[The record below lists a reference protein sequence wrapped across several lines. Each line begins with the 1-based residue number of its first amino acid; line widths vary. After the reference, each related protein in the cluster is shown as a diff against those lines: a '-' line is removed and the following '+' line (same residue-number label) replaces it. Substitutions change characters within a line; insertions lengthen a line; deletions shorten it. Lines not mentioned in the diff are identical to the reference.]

1 MFEHLKSPLE
11 STTCAFYCFSVP
23 YLRGCCSLS
32 HAFLQLL
39 LNTQGACA
47 SRVHR
52 TPITAGQGSGRG
64 SRVRS
69 CLPQLEAGACSAH
82 ETLPLVAIF
91 CLFLVAASSVCTA
104 ARSLARV
111 ETSTT
116 SGTQEPHQTATKQ
129 ERPRR
134 TMFRNRLWSSPVWLL
149 PRQ

>member
-69 CLPQLEAGACSAH
+69 VSPARGWCLFSSRNTSIGGH
-82 ETLPLVAIF
+82 F